1 MHRWDRWLSCYFV
14 HVSVFSVFTLQQHG
28 SVNSHCLQT
37 SRSSCTP
44 ADPRAYQRVSWS
56 PIATSSLVS
65 REWLSGYPTC
75 GGQHKLFVASCV
87 IPLEVCYC
95 KCKGH
100 LNAVFWRYKHIF
112 VQLKNPCYSYTL
124 NIKLSL
130 AINWAPL
137 SSLSSKP
144 LVLSSPQACQRTH

>member
-1 MHRWDRWLSCYFV
+1 MHRWDRWLSCNFV

-87 IPLEVCYC
+87 ILLEVWYC

-112 VQLKNPCYSYTL
+112 VQFKKDFVEKYVCIKQGMLNYWKLDYSFFKY
-124 NIKLSL
+124 K
-130 AINWAPL
+130 A
-137 SSLSSKP
+137 
-144 LVLSSPQACQRTH
+144 